1 MRYRI
6 TTRGKIVLVVFL
18 ILIVASAISLLSPEK
33 PTEVVAEIETDQEQN
48 TDTLETDVVEEPDKV
63 EEQPSEENESE
74 DITED
79 NNTMDEAIES
89 VLKDAGTRIHFKP
102 DKYELIDSE
111 IKKLGTIIETH
122 ALYKR
127 SK

>member
-89 VLKDAGTRIHFKP
+89 V
-102 DKYELIDSE
+102 
-111 IKKLGTIIETH
+111 
-122 ALYKR
+122 
-127 SK
+127 